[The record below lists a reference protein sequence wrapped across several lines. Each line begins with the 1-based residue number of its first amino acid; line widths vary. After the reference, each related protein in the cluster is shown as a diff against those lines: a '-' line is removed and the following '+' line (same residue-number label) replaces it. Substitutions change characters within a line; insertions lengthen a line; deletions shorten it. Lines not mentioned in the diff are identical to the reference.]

1 MYSKSMRFYLKI
13 TQFLEKV
20 AKTVA
25 EQKGQFESPN
35 HLHQTT
41 FVNLK
46 KGLKTVYL

>member
-1 MYSKSMRFYLKI
+1 
-13 TQFLEKV
+13 LEKV

-25 EQKGQFESPN
+25 KQEGQFESTN
-35 HLHQTT
+35 HVHQTT